1 VIIND
6 GQKFTN
12 DTQVTLSLCAP
23 SAVDMMISNR
33 ADFIDAQWESYVE
46 TKTWTITLGSS
57 YTDPAF
63 VYAAFRDA
71 DGVILGD
78 YSDDIL
84 YDPNPPVGEVS
95 LPGEKEL
102 VWRAR
107 RQQKDAQNAL
117 PPLALVEQGA
127 VLLQLSATD
136 DLGGVTGVQI
146 SSDPAFTNAVWDVYA
161 PVKSWLP
168 ADGDG
173 VKHLFVRFQDAAG
186 NVSQPITLPFTLDT
200 HGPVGSVTLTPDVL
214 GPATLSATLFLEA
227 ADGLTGVWD
236 MRLGKDPALADATW
250 QPYTTTVS
258 WPVSMSEPG
267 AGAVYAQFRDRAGNS
282 SIVYSDTY
290 HIDTTPP
297 DVYVQVEAADSLTRT
312 VHINAYDV
320 LTDVA
325 LLSIGNSPTFLT
337 DTFFTDVVTIP
348 YTETL
353 TWVFDERRVAW
364 VRVADSVGNWS
375 VPIPAFAQGG
385 YWVYL
390 PLLQSSSM
398 GAARAAIVEPRRS
411 VYLPTVHK

>member
-1 VIIND
+1 
-6 GQKFTN
+6 
-12 DTQVTLSLCAP
+12 
-23 SAVDMMISNR
+23 
-33 ADFIDAQWESYVE
+33 
-46 TKTWTITLGSS
+46 
-57 YTDPAF
+57 
-63 VYAAFRDA
+63 
-71 DGVILGD
+71 
-78 YSDDIL
+78 
-84 YDPNPPVGEVS
+84 
-95 LPGEKEL
+95 
-102 VWRAR
+102 
-107 RQQKDAQNAL
+107 
-117 PPLALVEQGA
+117 
-127 VLLQLSATD
+127 
-136 DLGGVTGVQI
+136 
-146 SSDPAFTNAVWDVYA
+146 
-161 PVKSWLP
+161 
-168 ADGDG
+168 
-173 VKHLFVRFQDAAG
+173 
-186 NVSQPITLPFTLDT
+186 
-200 HGPVGSVTLTPDVL
+200 
-214 GPATLSATLFLEA
+214 
-227 ADGLTGVWD
+227 

-375 VPIPAFAQGG
+375 VPIPAFAQEG